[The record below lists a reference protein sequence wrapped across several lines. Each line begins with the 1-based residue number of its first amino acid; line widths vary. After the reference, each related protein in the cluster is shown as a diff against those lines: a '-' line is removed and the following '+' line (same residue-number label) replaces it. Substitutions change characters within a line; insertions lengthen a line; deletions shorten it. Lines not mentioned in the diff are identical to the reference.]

1 MKSTGDTRVPDKQ
14 REIEQNRKVRGLQ
27 KADKRKKNKH
37 PEMRQTG
44 KKYLYSLMN
53 GAIKNRIVAQRGGR
67 VVAGCSEDRKGA
79 VRQNR
84 KRERSE

>member
-1 MKSTGDTRVPDKQ
+1 MKSTGDTRVADKQ

-37 PEMRQTG
+37 PEMQQRG

-53 GAIKNRIVAQRGGR
+53 GAIKNRIEAQRGRRMDGGR
-67 VVAGCSEDRKGA
+67 GR
-79 VRQNR
+79 
-84 KRERSE
+84 